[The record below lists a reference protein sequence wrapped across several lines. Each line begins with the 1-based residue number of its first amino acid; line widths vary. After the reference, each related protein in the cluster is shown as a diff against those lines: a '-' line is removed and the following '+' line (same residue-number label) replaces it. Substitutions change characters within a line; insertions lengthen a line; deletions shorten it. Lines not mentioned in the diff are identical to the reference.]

1 MDLKELRALDTDELR
16 VRLDQANKEMMNLR
30 FQFTM
35 GQQTDTS
42 KIRIAR
48 RNVARI
54 QTLLRERELEPA
66 AAPEGKTK

>member
-1 MDLKELRALDTDELR
+1 MDTNELRALDTDELR
-16 VRLDQANKEMMNLR
+16 VQLDLACKEMMNLR

-42 KIRIAR
+42 RIRIAR

-54 QTLLRERELEPA
+54 RTLLRERELEPA
-66 AAPEGKTK
+66 PEGNTK

>member
-1 MDLKELRALDTDELR
+1 MKIKELRALDSDELR
-16 VRLDQANKEMMNLR
+16 NQLDQANKEMMNLR

-35 GQQTDTS
+35 GQQNDTS
-42 KIRIAR
+42 RLRIAR

-54 QTLLRERELEPA
+54 RTLLREREIE